1 MLRQRLKRRQH
12 HRAKNIIEKDEFND
26 ENLNETSLYFNE
38 GESNLKDG
46 NVPDLNMQI
55 FNERKLNVKDFNVE
69 EGVLR
74 KEARYLTRN
83 ILITDTMQ
91 HVNNFEDL
99 VNLKFLKLNHTVA
112 IRDNSLTEDQ
122 NS

>member
-1 MLRQRLKRRQH
+1 
-12 HRAKNIIEKDEFND
+12 
-26 ENLNETSLYFNE
+26 
-38 GESNLKDG
+38 
-46 NVPDLNMQI
+46 MQI

-74 KEARYLTRN
+74 KEARYFTRN

-91 HVNNFEDL
+91 YVNNFEDL

-112 IRDNSLTEDQ
+112 IRDYSLTEAQ